1 MMLYLLFL
9 TSQIYLALAQKRF
22 KAHDRVA
29 VIANTVGPFTNPT
42 ETYPV
47 SLLIYIHSN
56 YSNQLFTF
64 VVICVI

>member
-9 TSQIYLALAQKRF
+9 SSQIYLTFAQKRF

-47 SLLIYIHSN
+47 SLFLH
-56 YSNQLFTF
+56 
-64 VVICVI
+64 